1 MAGETITIE
10 CLDDGTYHV
19 TSTETGGEPGDNPLD
34 ETVKTLDEVLGLVQ
48 QELSDDTDEGAGKQ
62 AWDEEAASRDATG
75 YRQQSDNAGPAMSM

>member
-19 TSTETGGEPGDNPLD
+19 TSTETGGEQGDNPLD

-48 QELSDDTDEGAGKQ
+48 QELSDDTDAEGKQ
-62 AWDEEAASRDATG
+62 AWDQEAASRDATG
-75 YRQQSDNAGPAMSM
+75 YRQQGGSAGPAMSM